1 MSPRSNNSINKTLYQ
16 CIVAIALVTGFFSA
30 YTSHATSQIKN
41 ITQTE
46 WVESRKP
53 LKKVRGVFEKENK
66 APAEF
71 NKLTLQSELFNLLA
85 KNRLTYVLC
94 KANQKLVQS
103 IIPVINSIHFNHRPQ
118 FSDDYFISA

>member
-1 MSPRSNNSINKTLYQ
+1 MSPRSNNSINKALYQ

-30 YTSHATSQIKN
+30 YTSHATSQLKN

-53 LKKVRGVFEKENK
+53 LKNIHCVFEKENTSTS
-66 APAEF
+66 EF
-71 NKLTLQSELFNLLA
+71 NNLTLRSKFFILLA

-94 KANQKLVQS
+94 KANQKLIQS
-103 IIPVINSIHFNHRPQ
+103 IIPGINSIYFNHRPQ